1 MDREAASRLDQL
13 LRQQARGPP
22 HHPAD
27 AQGISPYLW
36 PEMLIEATRS
46 TRKSHTS
53 SGCRK
58 VMDAVVVIAAI
69 QAGYFSIGIESMVGS
84 RSF

>member
-1 MDREAASRLDQL
+1 VRAVI
-13 LRQQARGPP
+13 GV
-22 HHPAD
+22 
-27 AQGISPYLW
+27 SPYLW

-46 TRKSHTS
+46 TRESHTS

-69 QAGYFSIGIESMVGS
+69 QAEYLGWGGALDRDQVDGGL
-84 RSF
+84 